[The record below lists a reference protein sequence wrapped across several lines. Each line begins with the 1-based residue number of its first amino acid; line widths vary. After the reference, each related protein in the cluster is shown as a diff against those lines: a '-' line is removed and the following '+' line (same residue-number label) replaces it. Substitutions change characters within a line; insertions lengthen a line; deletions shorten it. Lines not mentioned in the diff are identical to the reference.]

1 MLTPREDFYTW
12 TRDSALTLK
21 MIVDETM
28 LGNSALE
35 SYIDDYVRAQ
45 AILQT
50 VSNPSGTLVPSGTG
64 LGEPKLN
71 ADGTRFNGNWG
82 RPQRDGP
89 ALSRDRPDGL
99 LCASR
104 RHGRHGQGQG
114 RRLARHLQRP
124 VLRRAI
130 LVIFRR
136 AKPTCRIS

>member
-1 MLTPREDFYTW
+1 
-12 TRDSALTLK
+12 

-89 ALSRDRPDGL
+89 AL
-99 LCASR
+99 
-104 RHGRHGQGQG
+104 
-114 RRLARHLQRP
+114 
-124 VLRRAI
+124 RAI
-130 LVIFRR
+130 ALMDFCVHLVGTGGTDKARDVVW
-136 AKPTCRIS
+136 PVISNDLSYVGQYW